1 MLDKPVL
8 LHYFGCNDIGL
19 IVAVMKKQPT
29 LRDVAQLAGVSKATA
44 ARVVS
49 GSSDPIREETR
60 ERVNAAVRQLG
71 YERHAIAGSLR
82 SARTFMIALSIP
94 DITNPFWP
102 EVARG
107 IQDTLEESGY
117 TVVMLNNDWNMEREQ
132 THLRRMGQKQ
142 FDGLIINPTGTLNA
156 DLTKLRL
163 PVVVLS
169 SGDSF
174 PDFDTVASDSADAGR
189 MAMEHLIGLGHRR
202 IGLISGQL
210 RRRKSH
216 THRDTYVRLH
226 REHGLEVDPALM
238 IETDFSQESGYHAMK
253 QIIALP
259 QPPTAVFAVNDIL
272 AIGAL
277 QAAQEARLNVPDTIS
292 IIGMDDIFAAATTYP
307 PLTTIAKPK
316 YDIGLTAAT
325 FLLERINGASVAE
338 PRHIL
343 LPCTLIHRSSTTA
356 RF

>member
-1 MLDKPVL
+1 LLDKNAI
-8 LHYFGCNDIGL
+8 LHYFDCNDIGL
-19 IVAVMKKQPT
+19 IVMTMKKRPT
-29 LRDVAQLAGVSKATA
+29 LREVAQLAGVSKATA

-49 GSSDPIREETR
+49 GSSEPIREETR
-60 ERVNAAVRQLG
+60 NRVNEAVRQLS

-82 SARTFMIALSIP
+82 SARTYMIALSIP

-107 IQDTLEESGY
+107 IQDQLEEAGY

-132 THLRRMGQKQ
+132 IHLRRMGQKQ

-156 DLTKLRL
+156 DLLKLRL

-174 PDFDTVASDSADAGR
+174 PDFDSVASDSTTAGR
-189 MAMEHLIGLGHRR
+189 TAMAHLLDLGHRR
-202 IGLISGQL
+202 IGLIAGQL

-216 THRDTYVRLH
+216 THRNTYLH
-226 REHGLEVDPALM
+226 MHEERGLPIDPTLM
-238 IETDFSQESGYHAMK
+238 VETDFSQESGYRAMK
-253 QIIALP
+253 QLLAQP

-272 AIGAL
+272 ALGAL
-277 QAAQEARLNVPDTIS
+277 QAAQEAQLPVPQRMS
-292 IIGMDDIFAAATTYP
+292 IIGMDDIFAAATTFP

-316 YDIGLTAAT
+316 YEIGLMAAQ
-325 FLLERINGASVAE
+325 FLLERMNGVPLLA
-338 PRHIL
+338 PRHRL
-343 LPCTLIHRSSTTA
+343 LPCTLVHRSSTA
-356 RF
+356 APF